1 MGYPQFNSMGIAI
14 RALFQ
19 PTFAFGQNIQVQSG
33 ITPACG
39 LWTIY
44 RLEYFLESQ
53 TPNGRWFCDIMAAE
67 PGMIVVAG

>member
-1 MGYPQFNSMGIAI
+1 MGIAI

-19 PTFAFGQNIQVQSG
+19 PTFAFGQNIQVQSS

-44 RLEYFLESQ
+44 RLEYFWKARPRTADGSATSWRIRL
-53 TPNGRWFCDIMAAE
+53 GRW
-67 PGMIVVAG
+67 